1 MARWCDTDGAMKDSP
16 ISLLRIAADRLRRGA
31 LWVIFALVLLIPKL
45 NRLRRRGRAWN
56 LVRIFVALAGV
67 ALLVLGLMRG
77 HGIALLVAGGLML
90 LFALLLTPERTEFS
104 SGSSID
110 ARARELGVLIVVDGG
125 SYTGADGSRHRAK
138 LFIGPDRLWVLGM
151 ALQVLLEIPLRQIRT
166 VSVESAGAAWSF
178 RVESDQTTTEFI
190 YEGSFAEHL
199 ARVAEATIR
208 SRLHRKLPV
217 LR

>member
-1 MARWCDTDGAMKDSP
+1 M
-16 ISLLRIAADRLRRGA
+16 
-31 LWVIFALVLLIPKL
+31 F
-45 NRLRRRGRAWN
+45 
-56 LVRIFVALAGV
+56 
-67 ALLVLGLMRG
+67 
-77 HGIALLVAGGLML
+77 
-90 LFALLLTPERTEFS
+90 LFALLLTAERTEFS
-104 SGSSID
+104 SASSID

-125 SYTGADGSRHRAK
+125 SYTGANGSRHRAK

-178 RVESDQTTTEFI
+178 RVESEQTTTEFI